1 MGFSGPAHR
10 SLASGMMRDGGS
22 HEARKQRVRLM
33 GLALE
38 LRVEL
43 APDEVWVTG
52 QLDHLDETVVRG
64 HTRKQQA
71 STLEILTI
79 HVVYLVPMTV
89 TFTDLRRAVNFRCK

>member
-1 MGFSGPAHR
+1 MGLSGLAHR
-10 SLASGMMRDGGS
+10 PLTSGMMLDGGS
-22 HEARKQRVRLM
+22 HEARKQRVRLV

-43 APDEVWVTG
+43 APDEVWVAG

-71 STLEILTI
+71 SALEIFTI
-79 HVVYLVPMTV
+79 RVVHLVPMTV
-89 TFTDLRRAVNFRCK
+89 AFADLRRAIDLRRK